1 MKKTYILL
9 AAAAILAAAVSC
21 NKEQEIIIEE
31 PAAPANVQVNIT
43 VGDPQLETKAV
54 KTGWEDGDIIH
65 IYLDDNATYTPD
77 FDLTYDGSAWSA
89 SAISSAVAARL
100 KTSSGK
106 LHGFWEA
113 SNSCMSS
120 WTASNDHTLNL
131 PDNDKIGTTGVA
143 TPMLFA
149 FQEVDYTYDGATLT
163 ATILKSNWDFYTNIQ
178 FVITGI
184 TGSYTLYCENDGGEA
199 SRNIYNI
206 SYLDFN
212 STYVGIYFGGYT
224 SSNGRIRGIANTDGL
239 AFCGQVLSNIYAG
252 RTLTLYLVDNSTSK
266 TYSFSKVL
274 GTDLSADNNFN
285 AIKIP
290 FSKFVPVGA
299 LKGKFTVAAGKQVYF
314 SQGNLQ
320 ATTTDLGANWTWAF
334 AAHQWDYVGNATAN
348 NTINGNGKVS
358 ANGTVDLF
366 GWVGASNTTWTG
378 AAQYGISNSKV
389 TNSTDTYGN
398 YIGDNLKSDWGNT
411 IGTGWR
417 TLTKDEWVYLFNT
430 RASGSTVNGTGN
442 ARYTYATINTDYT
455 NVNGMILFP
464 DGITIASDEATSWGT
479 VNGNSDWGT
488 KCTSAQWTGLAAKG
502 CVFLPAAGSRD
513 GSTVDG
519 VGTSG
524 SYWSSSAHNNMC
536 ANRVYFKS
544 GESLQPN
551 NYINRSYGY
560 SVRLVHA
567 AE

>member
-212 STYVGIYFGGYT
+212 STYVGFYFGGYT

-320 ATTTDLGANWTWAF
+320 ATTTDLGAHWTWAF
-334 AAHQWDYVGNATAN
+334 AAHQWDVIGNAAAN
-348 NTINGNGKVS
+348 TSINGDGTVS

-366 GWVGASNTTWTG
+366 GWVGASG
-378 AAQYGISNSKV
+378 GDVYGISNREGAV
-389 TNSTDTYGN
+389 DYYGN
-398 YIGDNLKSDWGNT
+398 VNDEELKSDWGNC
-411 IGTGWR
+411 IGAGWR
-417 TLTKDEWVYLFNT
+417 TPTNDEWYYLLKERT
-430 RASGSTVNGTGN
+430 SGATVNGTSN
-442 ARYTYATINTDYT
+442 ARRVYATINTDAT
-455 NVNGMILFP
+455 PVTGMILFP
-464 DGITIASDEATSWGT
+464 DGVTILASEATSWST
-479 VNGNSDWGT
+479 INGEGSFAEST
-488 KCTSAQWTGLAAKG
+488 KCTSAQWSALAAKG
-502 CVFLPAAGSRD
+502 CVFLPTTGLRNGANVPDYQLSYGY
-513 GSTVDG
+513 
-519 VGTSG
+519 
-524 SYWSSSAHNNMC
+524 YWSSSHGSYSDRALNVKFGNNSV
-536 ANRVYFKS
+536 AGTNWLSRY
-544 GESLQPN
+544 
-551 NYINRSYGY
+551 YGAA
-560 SVRLVHA
+560 VRLVQDI
-567 AE
+567 